1 MDCYCLHRKCYCS
14 GWLEH
19 EEVRK
24 GSGEFAVHFFVVGQR
39 AAVAG
44 FRSRITELLGAQ
56 GHFLK
61 SARSGFFPLLY

>member
-1 MDCYCLHRKCYCS
+1 
-14 GWLEH
+14 
-19 EEVRK
+19 VRK